1 MFVDRCDR
9 NGINSSSIE
18 GWDSQLSPSRAHLYS
33 TDPHY
38 YRTNT
43 HDFGGQNLSPHA
55 SYPDVQISNHPNY
68 ASQFDMSRSESCS
81 IQHPGFVNIHQDS
94 YRKHCTSPPQQ
105 SHLLDQN
112 PQYLH
117 SITTSINVD
126 QTLLIQESWHNAH
139 QYFTKPRASPDLIS
153 APTWGG
159 HEQFI
164 HPRHSPHYA
173 EKDVHISRK
182 DNYPNSPVQ
191 PETVSRDD
199 RDREYHDPRLS
210 NCTDANFVSHK
221 DKYVP
226 DTSPPG
232 SPPMYTLSP
241 HLESSHNDK
250 CATSQIQM
258 KDKCDSSAY
267 VCKVDGILQN
277 QKEKRDKH
285 DILIL
290 CLQFQMNLDLPKKVI
305 N

>member
-1 MFVDRCDR
+1 MFVDRCDQ

-55 SYPDVQISNHPNY
+55 SCPDVQISNHPNY

-81 IQHPGFVNIHQDS
+81 ILHPGFVNVHQDS

-105 SHLLDQN
+105 PHLLDQN

-117 SITTSINVD
+117 SH
-126 QTLLIQESWHNAH
+126 HNKYKC
-139 QYFTKPRASPDLIS
+139 QPDSPYPRILGQCSPIFYKPQASPDLIS

-159 HEQFI
+159 HEQFS

-226 DTSPPG
+226 MCPIPVHWA
-232 SPPMYTLSP
+232 L
-241 HLESSHNDK
+241 L
-250 CATSQIQM
+250 
-258 KDKCDSSAY
+258 
-267 VCKVDGILQN
+267 
-277 QKEKRDKH
+277 
-285 DILIL
+285 L
-290 CLQFQMNLDLPKKVI
+290 CTH
-305 N
+305 